1 MNAAM
6 VHWWATRLDGWQR
19 IVSRDIAEGMG
30 AKRLGERGEDLRA
43 MRCHAAMVDRHTR
56 EEVMG
61 TRARERRK
69 RGPDKARAAGPK
81 ERRLIRTTRV
91 RREGGLM
98 VVVDDEQVGQQ
109 IGRAHV

>member
-1 MNAAM
+1 
-6 VHWWATRLDGWQR
+6 
-19 IVSRDIAEGMG
+19 MG
-30 AKRLGERGEDLRA
+30 AKRLGEGGEDLRG

-56 EEVMG
+56 DEVMG

-81 ERRLIRTTRV
+81 ERRLRRTTGV

-98 VVVDDEQVGQQ
+98 VVVDDEQAGQLSVGCKAGCKYCNQ
-109 IGRAHV
+109 V

>member
-1 MNAAM
+1 
-6 VHWWATRLDGWQR
+6 
-19 IVSRDIAEGMG
+19 MG

-43 MRCHAAMVDRHTR
+43 MRCHAAMVDRHTT

-69 RGPDKARAAGPK
+69 RGPDKATAAGPK
-81 ERRLIRTTRV
+81 ERRLRRTTGTTRV

-98 VVVDDEQVGQQ
+98 VVVDDEQAGQLNVGCKA
-109 IGRAHV
+109 GCDCCNKV